1 METKAGPK
9 NVFTNESKRFT
20 TIQKNIRNLL
30 GEDKAYLKMKLENN
44 EGFVHFSVI
53 SKALEGIS
61 VNDFNLET
69 FKLAAKKE
77 LEIDF
82 PDFILVNSEKPFLYL
97 PYSVNDIQKIIND
110 NREGAIGRKIV
121 NEIFSEDVD
130 FSSQEVTG
138 NLVFYRDL
146 NPFLLGSSKMNS
158 SKNQSGKTERK
169 STRTT
174 FLERLRF
181 DDKIIASKVICA
193 IDKVLFHKITLDR
206 RQFSIHEGKR
216 KIFTFSGDGYKFY
229 FNSGIVTFS
238 NNTWWFVAQAS
249 EGSKYINVTNANKNY
264 SRKEGKT
271 NESEETKETSGSP
284 ENEDAEDAVEDEE
297 NETIVRIA
305 GSGDPGSGDPGSG
318 DPGSGDPGKMLGGLP
333 DDPAEKKEPE
343 PKPEKKKTEK
353 SKPERKIIQ
362 NILNCDVSDYIDG
375 IWKRIMSENSHLKDE
390 SFTTVEEEQQH
401 FYTELIS
408 WDVLRF
414 FWNTFNKSSINDNIF
429 NHLAEHLKLSS
440 DASETEDPEKKTE
453 TKTEKLYEIVPLESP
468 EKDSSKKTETKTET
482 KPKKVKPSERRV
494 YGADKEQYD
503 NLRKIIEPASLLAN
517 WKTISET
524 IAPDK
529 KINPKALPVSYPQL
543 SSKIIC
549 LPICMNSL
557 FTDFGSLSST
567 DTIVINRYGIF
578 VVNNQGD
585 KHKFSNLK
593 LSRTSL
599 FVEQDDFTL
608 RDSLRYAEV
617 PYNDFKDS
625 GKIIRDKLLKFLK
638 EDRMDIEKDGDKS
651 EDFMKIREDL
661 LEKPYVWYLNQS
673 SDRRRQSVSAMNLIN
688 KINAS
693 TDVNLC
699 CFKGM
704 MMYLSEAKKHE
715 LATHL
720 STSFSIFN
728 DPGKR
733 RENKDIVESTA
744 RLFDGWFSI
753 GAGKFNRGNFLM
765 RDANMCL
772 CNISNLLNNWNRP
785 SMLISN
791 SKIAKP
797 LELPF
802 AKTINNGLR
811 NAFENYPKR
820 QTIRHDFVVRNSDD
834 IAVILLS
841 FVPSETIF
849 RKKLIIDSG
858 RMNRYGIKLINELNR
873 IFNSFKS
880 ILTGSTRNDLIAALE
895 SFGRPNAKIS
905 VLIDYLKNGSELTDE
920 MYLINSGMI
929 LGLESI
935 TSTFFDF
942 AKWFSSNC
950 FPIMN

>member
-9 NVFTNESKRFT
+9 NVFTNESKRFI

-44 EGFVHFSVI
+44 EGFVNFSDI
-53 SKALEGIS
+53 SNALEGIPE
-61 VNDFNLET
+61 NEFNLET
-69 FKLAAKKE
+69 FKLAVKKE

-82 PDFILVNSEKPFLYL
+82 PDFILINSEKPFLYL
-97 PYSVNDIQKIIND
+97 PYSVNDIQKILND
-110 NREGAIGRKIV
+110 NREGSIGRKIV

-130 FSSQEVTG
+130 FSSHEVTG

-146 NPFLLGSSKMNS
+146 NPFILGSSKMNP

-174 FLERLRF
+174 FLERLKI
-181 DDKIIASKVICA
+181 DDKTIASKVICA

-271 NESEETKETSGSP
+271 NETEETKETSGSP
-284 ENEDAEDAVEDEE
+284 ENEDAEEAVEDEE

-318 DPGSGDPGKMLGGLP
+318 DPGSGDPGSGDPGKMVGGSP
-333 DDPAEKKEPE
+333 DSDAEKDP
-343 PKPEKKKTEK
+343 KKTEK
-353 SKPERKIIQ
+353 SKTERKIIQ
-362 NILNCDVSDYIDG
+362 NVLNCDVSDYIDG

-390 SFTTVEEEQQH
+390 SFASVEEEEQH

-429 NHLAEHLKLSS
+429 NHLAEHLKLSG
-440 DASETEDPEKKTE
+440 DYPEDPSDPEKDPEKDSEKKTE
-453 TKTEKLYEIVPLESP
+453 DP
-468 EKDSSKKTETKTET
+468 SKVL
-482 KPKKVKPSERRV
+482 KKVKPSERKV
-494 YGADKEQYD
+494 YGPDKEQYN
-503 NLRKIIEPASLLAN
+503 NLREIIEPNALLKN
-517 WKTISET
+517 WVKISKT

-529 KINPKALPVSYPQL
+529 KTNPEALPVSYPQL

-549 LPICMNSL
+549 LPVCMNSL
-557 FTDFGSLSST
+557 FTDFGLLNST
-567 DTIVINRYGIF
+567 DTIVINKYGIF

-625 GKIIRDKLLKFLK
+625 GKIIKEKLLKFLQ
-638 EDRMDIEKDGDKS
+638 EDRMDVAKDGDKS
-651 EDFMKIREDL
+651 EDFKKIREDL
-661 LEKPYVWYLNQS
+661 LEKPYVWYSNQAS
-673 SDRRRQSVSAMNLIN
+673 ERKRQSISAMNLIN

-704 MMYLSEAKKHE
+704 LMYLSETIKHN
-715 LATHL
+715 LLIRL
-720 STSFSIFN
+720 STSFSVFN
-728 DPGKR
+728 DSGKKR
-733 RENKDIVESTA
+733 DNKELVESTA
-744 RLFDGWFSI
+744 ELFKQWFYI
-753 GAGKFNRGNFLM
+753 GAGKFNHGNFLV

-772 CNISNLLNNWNRP
+772 CNISNLLNTWNHP
-785 SMLISN
+785 SMPISN

-820 QTIRHDFVVRNSDD
+820 QSIRHDFVIRNSDD

-841 FVPSETIF
+841 FIPSETIF

-880 ILTGSTRNDLIAALE
+880 FLTGSTRSDLIAALV
-895 SFGRPNAKIS
+895 SFGRPDAKVS
-905 VLIDYLKNGSELTDE
+905 ALIDYLKNGSEMTNE
-920 MYLINSGMI
+920 MFLINSGMI
-929 LGLESI
+929 LGTESI

-942 AKWFSSNC
+942 AKWFSSNG